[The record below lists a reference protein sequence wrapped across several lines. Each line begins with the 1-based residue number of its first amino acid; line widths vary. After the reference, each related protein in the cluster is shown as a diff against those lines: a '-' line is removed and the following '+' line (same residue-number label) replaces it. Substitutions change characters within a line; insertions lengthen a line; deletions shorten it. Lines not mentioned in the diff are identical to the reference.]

1 MDPASAVAFPG
12 RHCATIH
19 RCSDSVVTSFSPH
32 PAPAVM
38 RLRGVTK
45 VYPAP
50 ARGDGVRA
58 VESVD
63 LDIQLGETLVL
74 VGESGCGKS
83 SILRLINRMEE
94 PTAGS
99 LHFEDVDL
107 STIAPTE
114 LRRRIGYVQQ
124 TGGLLPHWSIERNVA
139 LVLEL
144 LGWPRDRRRRRAR
157 ELLEL
162 VGLEPDA
169 YEDRYPRQLSGG
181 QRQRVAVAR
190 ALAAD
195 PPLVLLDEPFGALDA
210 ITRTEVRQ
218 TFKRLRASREQTA
231 VIVTHDLDEAF
242 QLSDRIAVMRRGR
255 LLQTATPQELVE
267 RPADPYVSELLDR
280 SGVARS

>member
-1 MDPASAVAFPG
+1 
-12 RHCATIH
+12 
-19 RCSDSVVTSFSPH
+19 
-32 PAPAVM
+32 M

-45 VYPAP
+45 VYPATT
-50 ARGDGVRA
+50 RGDDVRA

-99 LHFEDVDL
+99 LFFENVDL

-139 LVLEL
+139 LVPEL
-144 LGWPRDRRRRRAR
+144 LGWSRDRRRRRAR

-162 VGLEPDA
+162 VGLSPDA
-169 YEDRYPRQLSGG
+169 YADRYPRQLSGG

-267 RPADPYVSELLDR
+267 RPAEPYVSELLDR

>member
-1 MDPASAVAFPG
+1 
-12 RHCATIH
+12 
-19 RCSDSVVTSFSPH
+19 
-32 PAPAVM
+32 M

-50 ARGDGVRA
+50 TRADDVRA
-58 VESVD
+58 VDDVD
-63 LDIQLGETLVL
+63 LDIVLGETLVL

-99 LHFEDVDL
+99 LFFEDVDL
-107 STIAPTE
+107 STIQPTE

-139 LVLEL
+139 LVPEL
-144 LGWPRDRRRRRAR
+144 LGWSRSRRRGRAR

-162 VGLEPDA
+162 VGLPPGA
-169 YEDRYPRQLSGG
+169 YAERYPRQLSGG

-210 ITRTEVRQ
+210 ITRAEVRQ
-218 TFKRLRASREQTA
+218 TFTRLRASRKQTA
-231 VIVTHDLDEAF
+231 VVVTHDLDEAF
-242 QLSDRIAVMRRGR
+242 QLSDRIAVMQRGR
-255 LLQTATPQELVE
+255 LLQTASPQELVE
-267 RPADPYVSELLDR
+267 RPADPYVRALLDR
-280 SGVARS
+280 SRAVQP

>member
-1 MDPASAVAFPG
+1 
-12 RHCATIH
+12 
-19 RCSDSVVTSFSPH
+19 
-32 PAPAVM
+32 M

-50 ARGDGVRA
+50 RRADDVRA
-58 VESVD
+58 VDNVD
-63 LDIQLGETLVL
+63 LDIELGETLVL

-99 LHFEDVDL
+99 LFLENVDL
-107 STIAPTE
+107 STMPPTE

-139 LVLEL
+139 LVPEL
-144 LGWPRDRRRRRAR
+144 LGWSRGRRRGRAR

-162 VGLEPDA
+162 VGLPPDA
-169 YEDRYPRQLSGG
+169 YAERYPRQLSGG

-210 ITRTEVRQ
+210 ITRAEVRQ
-218 TFKRLRASREQTA
+218 TFKRLRASGKQTA

-242 QLSDRIAVMRRGR
+242 QLSDRIAVMRKGR
-255 LLQTATPQELVE
+255 LLQTATSRELVE
-267 RPADPYVSELLDR
+267 RPADPYVRELLDR
-280 SGVARS
+280 SGVVQP

>member
-1 MDPASAVAFPG
+1 MQPPTLG
-12 RHCATIH
+12 YIR
-19 RCSDSVVTSFSPH
+19 RCSDSVVTSSSPN

-50 ARGDGVRA
+50 TRGDDVRA

-63 LDIQLGETLVL
+63 LDIELGETLVL

-99 LHFEDVDL
+99 LFFEDVDL

-124 TGGLLPHWSIERNVA
+124 TGGLLPHWSIERNVG
-139 LVLEL
+139 LVPQL
-144 LGWPRDRRRRRAR
+144 LGWSRDRRRRRAR

-162 VGLEPDA
+162 VGLPPGA
-169 YEDRYPRQLSGG
+169 YADRYPRQLSGG

-231 VIVTHDLDEAF
+231 VIVTHNLDEAF

-255 LLQTATPQELVE
+255 LLQTATPRELVE